1 MLLHNGEKMKNEKF
15 EYRKKCLLVHYDD
28 EIKYLQVNDPYRD
41 LADMRKARKIILQA
55 TNDEELDRGLQVYN
69 LLNT

>member
-1 MLLHNGEKMKNEKF
+1 
-15 EYRKKCLLVHYDD
+15 LLVHYDD